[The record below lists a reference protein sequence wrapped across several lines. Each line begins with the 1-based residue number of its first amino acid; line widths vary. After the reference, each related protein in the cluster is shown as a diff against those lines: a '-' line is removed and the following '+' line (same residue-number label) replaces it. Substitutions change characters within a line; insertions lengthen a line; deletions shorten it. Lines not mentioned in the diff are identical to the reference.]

1 MDAGSDVSRHQGK
14 LGQAFSSLNAVLKS
28 HLRRSA
34 DGRKVISHATLAD
47 RSEFYSRMVREL
59 HAMGYRMLDIR
70 QLKPKHVEALMKRWE
85 AAGLSAST
93 LQKRFSHLKVL
104 CGWLGKASMLRA
116 GASYL
121 DDPERFQRRYE
132 AGYDHSWT
140 AQGVDPLDKIAEI
153 AEDDPDVAR
162 VLRLQHAFGLRVQ
175 EASLLNPA
183 RDVLEPDGLRVVAG
197 TKGGRPRAV
206 PIETEAQ
213 RALLREAEEQA
224 RRTGHSMIPP
234 QYDLK
239 QWLTRCYTVLARHG
253 VTRKNGL
260 VSHGL
265 RHQYAN
271 DRYEELTGEPSPVRG
286 GAPVN
291 TRDDQVARQELTA
304 RLGHARPSIT
314 RAYYGRESVVG
325 AAPPRSADE
334 VKQQARELSVQKR
347 LLAARLKD
355 RIGATTRR
363 GLDAVSASTQAL
375 RARLLNRMLA
385 DLLRLG
391 VPLNTPDAL
400 SASHVDALL
409 RYWRQAALT
418 ADSQR
423 QRVQLLAQL
432 CEWLD
437 RPELAV
443 QVRNAWKA
451 ETKAEVPP
459 YPWSE
464 ARIQERLQA
473 IRAIDARA
481 ALHLELVRVFGMT
494 HRQAGALQPG
504 TAGRDGVLDVLWEV
518 PKDQVL
524 RFSVAG
530 ERQQAVL
537 DAARHLLPDPEE
549 AVCPPELAL
558 DAWLRRVYDLM
569 RTVGGIGVPGEP
581 TLRALQD
588 RDAPVPHVLSRDAW
602 LLARAGLKRPRS
614 ARQARSGD
622 GKPPYP
628 PSRRWVSS
636 VSCS

>member
-1 MDAGSDVSRHQGK
+1 MKAKAQVSLTPRPRTAAASRMDAGSGAPRRHGK

-59 HAMGYRMLDIR
+59 HAMGYRILDIR
-70 QLKPKHVEALMKRWE
+70 QLKPKHVEALMQRWE

-162 VLRLQHAFGLRVQ
+162 VLRLQYAFGLRVQ

-213 RALLREAEEQA
+213 RTLLREAENQA

-234 QYDLK
+234 HYDLK

-253 VTRKNGL
+253 VTRKHGL
-260 VSHGL
+260 VTHGL

-286 GAPVN
+286 GVPVN
-291 TRDDQVARQELTA
+291 ARDDQAARQELTA

-314 RAYYGRESVVG
+314 HAYYGRESVVG

-355 RIGATTRR
+355 RIGTTTRR
-363 GLDAVSASTQAL
+363 GLEAVSASTQGL

-391 VPLNTPDAL
+391 VPLSTPDAL
-400 SASHVDALL
+400 STSHVDALL

-423 QRVQLLAQL
+423 QRVA
-432 CEWLD
+432 
-437 RPELAV
+437 
-443 QVRNAWKA
+443 
-451 ETKAEVPP
+451 
-459 YPWSE
+459 
-464 ARIQERLQA
+464 
-473 IRAIDARA
+473 
-481 ALHLELVRVFGMT
+481 
-494 HRQAGALQPG
+494 
-504 TAGRDGVLDVLWEV
+504 TAG
-518 PKDQVL
+518 
-524 RFSVAG
+524 
-530 ERQQAVL
+530 
-537 DAARHLLPDPEE
+537 
-549 AVCPPELAL
+549 
-558 DAWLRRVYDLM
+558 
-569 RTVGGIGVPGEP
+569 P
-581 TLRALQD
+581 TLRMAG
-588 RDAPVPHVLSRDAW
+588 P
-602 LLARAGLKRPRS
+602 ARAGGPGAQRLESRGRGPAVPRERGAPSGTPPGDSGDRCARRLASGAGAGIRSHPPSGRGAATGHGRAATVSWTCSGKSPRIRSCVSPSPVGANRRCWERPAICYRTRRRRS
-614 ARQARSGD
+614 ARPNWRWRPGCAGSMTSCA
-622 GKPPYP
+622 
-628 PSRRWVSS
+628 PSAGSAFRVNRPCGNCRTVTLPHRK
-636 VSCS
+636 SCRGMLICWRVPG

>member
-1 MDAGSDVSRHQGK
+1 MKPRQPRTEPASRGDTGWRDVPRRRPHGK

-34 DGRKVISHATLAD
+34 DGRKVISNATIAD

-59 HAMGYRMLDIR
+59 HAMGYRILDIR

-116 GASYL
+116 GAAYL
-121 DDPERFQRRYE
+121 DDPERFQRRHE

-183 RDVLEPDGLRVVAG
+183 RDLLEPDCLRVVAG

-213 RALLREAEEQA
+213 RALLREAEEQV

-260 VSHGL
+260 VTHGL

-363 GLDAVSASTQAL
+363 GLDTVSASTQAL

-451 ETKAEVPP
+451 EAEAEAPP
-459 YPWSE
+459 CPWSE

-481 ALHLELVRVFGMT
+481 ALHLELIRAFGLT

-537 DAARHLLPDPEE
+537 EE
-549 AVCPPELAL
+549 ARRLLSDPDETVCPPELAL

-581 TLRALQD
+581 TLRELQD
-588 RDAPVPHVLSRDAW
+588 PGAPTPQALSRDAY
-602 LLARAGLKRPRS
+602 LLARAGLERP
-614 ARQARSGD
+614 RQAR
-622 GKPPYP
+622 
-628 PSRRWVSS
+628 R
-636 VSCS
+636 